1 MAEEQLFPGAPDEAI
16 DVTMDASSPSAPQD
30 DARPPPTP
38 SLPTSAT
45 SSLPPDSELVA
56 SLPVYLSKS
65 LLGDSSLHVFQYPI
79 YPRDRPLPVPYSAA
93 ARGLKVSSRWRPRA
107 NRVEVE
113 LPLDV
118 RAEVYNSER
127 GVDFGAGADVLAQ
140 KQARADAAHG
150 GASSSGEASGSRT
163 RVKKEKEEEAAANR
177 GPKKLE
183 KVKLESTQV
192 PNATEYMVGVIRD
205 QALHLSRLESIVQLR
220 PSMDYLDA
228 LDEARE
234 AERRRDRAALA
245 GELDSDEEDEEEL
258 IEMEAPGEGSS
269 RSKAKK
275 DAKKPAAQTLSVA
288 LRTDPNAKKGGGIG
302 MGSGSGT
309 GSEARDLLMAAQ
321 REAEAERWLDLEW
334 RDERSHEAQQIFRAQ
349 LFAGSQTPLTC
360 KTKPREY
367 LLHALP

>member
-1 MAEEQLFPGAPDEAI
+1 MEAADQLFLGDGDVSMDQPPTTQPAGAP
-16 DVTMDASSPSAPQD
+16 AS
-30 DARPPPTP
+30 TTT
-38 SLPTSAT
+38 LPTSSAT
-45 SSLPPDSELVA
+45 DLPPDSELVA

-118 RAEVYNSER
+118 REEVYNTDR
-127 GVDFGAGADVLAQ
+127 GVEFGAGADVLAQ

-150 GASSSGEASGSRT
+150 GSASATEPSSSRT
-163 RVKKEKEEEAAANR
+163 RVKQEREEAQANR

-183 KVKLESTQV
+183 KIKLESTQV

-205 QALHLSRLESIVQLR
+205 QALHLTRLESIVQLR
-220 PSMDYLDA
+220 PSMNYLDA

-234 AERRRDRAALA
+234 AEKRRDRAALA
-245 GELDSDEEDEEEL
+245 GELGSDESDEDEL
-258 IEMEAPGEGSS
+258 IEMEAPGEGST

-275 DAKKPAAQTLSVA
+275 DVKKPTAQTLSVA
-288 LRTDPNAKKGGGIG
+288 LRADPNAKKPGSLGGMGGG
-302 MGSGSGT
+302 SS
-309 GSEARDLLMAAQ
+309 SEARDLLMAAQ
-321 REAEAERWLDLEW
+321 READAERWVDLDW
-334 RDERSHEAQQIFRAQ
+334 RDEGSQEAQQIFDAQ
-349 LFAGSQTPLTC
+349 LFAGSKTPLNC
-360 KTKPREY
+360 KTKPRDY

>member
-1 MAEEQLFPGAPDEAI
+1 MAEAHHPLGGGDAP
-16 DVTMDASSPSAPQD
+16 MN
-30 DARPPPTP
+30 PPTSAQNGTAP
-38 SLPTSAT
+38 PLSTPLPTSST
-45 SSLPPDSELVA
+45 SDLPPDSELVA

-118 RAEVYNSER
+118 REEVYNTDR
-127 GVDFGAGADVLAQ
+127 GTEFGAGAEVLAQ

-150 GASSSGEASGSRT
+150 GSAATTEPVASGSRT
-163 RVKKEKEEEAAANR
+163 RVKQEKDHEAQSNR

-183 KVKLESTQV
+183 KIKLESTQV

-205 QALHLSRLESIVQLR
+205 QALHLTRLESIVQLR
-220 PSMDYLDA
+220 PSMNYLDA

-234 AERRRDRAALA
+234 AEKRRERAALA
-245 GELDSDEEDEEEL
+245 GELGSDEEDEDEL

-275 DAKKPAAQTLSVA
+275 DVKKPTAQTLSVA
-288 LRTDPNAKKGGGIG
+288 LRADPNAKKPGGMMMGGG
-302 MGSGSGT
+302 GT
-309 GSEARDLLMAAQ
+309 SETRDLLMAAQ
-321 REAEAERWLDLEW
+321 READAERWIDLDW
-334 RDERSHEAQQIFRAQ
+334 REQGSHEAQQIFDAQ
-349 LFAGSQTPLTC
+349 LFAGAKTALTC
-360 KTKPREY
+360 KTRPRDY